1 MNQQNNNDYEVYTV
15 QNVRYALTHSTV
27 PGVLTLVL
35 NEPVHVRA
43 SEWKACLVHISEL
56 CGTKWVTK
64 IKLKVMALE
73 STIRSSRIGSD
84 RMIGLSASASAN
96 TDADADR
103 MGR

>member
-15 QNVRYALTHSTV
+15 QNVRYALAHSTV

-35 NEPVHVRA
+35 NEPVHVHA

-64 IKLKVMALE
+64 NKTQGDGVVYVH
-73 STIRSSRIGSD
+73 RI
-84 RMIGLSASASAN
+84 
-96 TDADADR
+96 TT
-103 MGR
+103 